1 MAVSK
6 TQTLQQY
13 LEGFRESG
21 SDLGVFPSSSSN
33 RFVLRVI
40 DPDEPE
46 TGYTYVASFS
56 KKSFATEAT
65 VPSDAKKARKASIAL
80 DELLHDAK
88 RCSQLVACFCIIDDE
103 SVEKGF
109 AKEEQLGQTFVSVA
123 KPQTATSLSYGDAD
137 EAEAEA
143 KVKTVT
149 KGKDKN
155 K

>member
-1 MAVSK
+1 MAVTQ

-65 VPSDAKKARKASIAL
+65 IPSDANKAKKASIAL
-80 DELLHDAK
+80 DEMLHDAK
-88 RCSQLVACFCIIDDE
+88 RCAKLVVCFCIID
-103 SVEKGF
+103 EKSIEDGF
-109 AKEEQLGQTFVSVA
+109 ATKDQFGHTFVTIA
-123 KPQTATSLSYGDAD
+123 KPNTATSLSYGDAD

-149 KGKDKN
+149 KGKGKN